1 MQRTWN
7 EGAAGK
13 NDAENRRNCQRNHD
27 SDCSLASSEEKD
39 RITIMSHNERSG
51 PRAAASL
58 EVDVEVSGETQ
69 RVLLLS
75 KDIGS
80 GGMYLRTNAPA
91 PLWKRVRLII
101 RLPDGNQFEVGGE
114 VVRSLDLEQAK
125 KINQPAGMAVAFDE
139 ISRSKRKQLI
149 QLVLDLCAKR
159 PDKKEST
166 APATRQQPVTK
177 THPPDQNNQTTNAG
191 EQAGQKDNT
200 DELLGQLDALLDSV
214 EGEMANDETSV
225 LEEDIDSEDDF
236 DFDSEDGFE
245 IELDMAED
253 PAYEVRKSIREYK
266 AQIQGS
272 THYDVLLL
280 RRDATVQEINRA
292 YSDLLAKLKPA
303 STDGLAE
310 GMMQELSSI
319 LNKIRKAFAIL
330 AKPERRQAYDFLIDD
345 LDTLDL

>member
-1 MQRTWN
+1 
-7 EGAAGK
+7 
-13 NDAENRRNCQRNHD
+13 
-27 SDCSLASSEEKD
+27 
-39 RITIMSHNERSG
+39 MSHNERSG

-159 PDKKEST
+159 PDKNEST
-166 APATRQQPVTK
+166 AQANRQQPAT
-177 THPPDQNNQTTNAG
+177 THPPAHKSQTASAG

-225 LEEDIDSEDDF
+225 LAEDIDSEDDF

-245 IELDMAED
+245 IELDLEED
-253 PAYEVRKSIREYK
+253 PAYEVRRSIREYK
-266 AQIQGS
+266 AQMQGS

-280 RRDATVQEINRA
+280 GRDATAQEINRA

-310 GMMQELSSI
+310 DVMQELSSI